1 MSIFWFSLCFIIKN
15 TSANSKIFDFYFL
28 LVEYW
33 NITYIFTLILST
45 MKRKIENEH
54 QFCFSDNVAV
64 CDMSKF
70 FCFRRKSK
78 NWIWKIAIHVQSLFF
93 GQNTTIVHR
102 TTQEGGGGVH
112 SYGNFF
118 SLAPSPQIHFPPC
131 AERFFF
137 ALLQSCHRVI
147 LQESKCKYNVYLPEK
162 LEEASKLLYPPLLF
176 VILTLFHAYH
186 DGGERTV

>member
-1 MSIFWFSLCFIIKN
+1 MSIFLFSLYFIIKN

-78 NWIWKIAIHVQSLFF
+78 NWIWKIAIHVQSLLF
-93 GQNTTIVHR
+93 GQNTTIVDR

-112 SYGNFF
+112 SCGNFF
-118 SLAPSPQIHFPPC
+118 VPSALSPDPLPSMRWEI
-131 AERFFF
+131 FFGHYF
-137 ALLQSCHRVI
+137 
-147 LQESKCKYNVYLPEK
+147 
-162 LEEASKLLYPPLLF
+162 LLF
-176 VILTLFHAYH
+176 STFICLF
-186 DGGERTV
+186 V